1 MSNNN
6 FKVVTFDPNLKY
18 ENINYNIEK
27 NNSIVHDM
35 NINLDDFKRDMKSDN
50 NNYNNLVIN
59 NENHSDVETY
69 VESDIESDSESNFKN
84 KEAKDYNFDALKGGS
99 LEKIDKYLENINS
112 LFNKNNIKQKINE
125 LIKKYNTNKYD
136 DYLMEIN
143 SFYSKNINKYQVIR
157 HNNYLELIDK
167 KTKNIVKKQKIYNV
181 KITRE
186 EIDILK
192 TKNIHQKHKLIHLY
206 LEMKYTITKNLE
218 LEKTFEK
225 EKKKYKNLNEELFS
239 YIYYNE
245 IINEVLNENYSLVF
259 LPNIITY
266 DENKIIENSHYKI
279 PNSLIDEIYINSLEQ
294 TKLYNKIQNTKDNKK
309 KLIQEYLKKNINEK
323 DKIKK
328 KINKILTTQNNE
340 IKLIY

>member
-6 FKVVTFDPNLKY
+6 FKVITFDPNLKY
-18 ENINYNIEK
+18 EEMNYNVEK

-35 NINLDDFKRDMKSDN
+35 NINLDDFEKDMKSDN

-59 NENHSDVETY
+59 NENNSDVE
-69 VESDIESDSESNFKN
+69 SDMESDSESDFKT
-84 KEAKDYNFDALKGGS
+84 KEVNNYNFDELKGGS

-143 SFYSKNINKYQVIR
+143 SFYSKNINKYKVVR

-167 KTKNIVKKQKIYNV
+167 KTKKIVKKQKIYNV

-186 EIDILK
+186 EINILK
-192 TKNIHQKHKLIHLY
+192 NKNLHQKHKLINVY
-206 LEMKYTITKNLE
+206 LEMKHTIKKNEE

-225 EKKKYKNLNEELFS
+225 EKKKYIKLNEELLS

-309 KLIQEYLKKNINEK
+309 KIIEEYLKININEK

-328 KINKILTTQNNE
+328 KINKILTKQNNE
-340 IKLIY
+340 LELIY